1 MTGERT
7 FNRRPLIAA
16 GTMLGIGMGGFVDGI
31 VLHQILQVHNMMSAK
46 LPPTTLVNMEI
57 NMVWDGLFHAF
68 CWIATAVG
76 LAMLFRAGRR
86 AEVPWSGKTLTGSL
100 ILGWGIFNIV
110 EGVIDHHILHVHHVI
125 ERLGVSVWDWVFLGV
140 GGVGLIVVGLAII
153 AAARRDGLAG
163 RSARY
168 LLMGASTFTGSMT

>member
-1 MTGERT
+1 MTQKVDGVTGEMKS
-7 FNRRPLIAA
+7 NRRPLIAA
-16 GTMLGIGMGGFVDGI
+16 GTMIGIGMGGFVDGI
-31 VLHQILQVHNMMSAK
+31 VLHQILQVHNMMSAR

-76 LAMLFRAGRR
+76 LAMLFRAGRQ
-86 AEVPWSGKTLTGSL
+86 ADVPWSGKTLTGSL

-110 EGVIDHHILHVHHVI
+110 EGVIDHHVLHVHHVV
-125 ERLGVSVWDWVFLGV
+125 ERLGVSVWDWAFLGI

-153 AAARRDGLAG
+153 AAGRGDGSAG
-163 RSARY
+163 RPTTTY
-168 LLMGASTFTGSMT
+168 